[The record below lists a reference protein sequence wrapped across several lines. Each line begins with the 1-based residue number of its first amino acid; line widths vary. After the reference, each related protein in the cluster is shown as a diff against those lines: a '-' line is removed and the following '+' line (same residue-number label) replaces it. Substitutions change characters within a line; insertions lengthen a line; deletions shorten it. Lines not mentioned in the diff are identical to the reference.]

1 MGDTMPVSGVLIG
14 DQQIVVSGLRA
25 MLQVEHDI
33 AIVGEARGVKEAL
46 KKAIELKPDV
56 VLMDVNLADGSGI
69 AAPRQIK
76 EKCPETG
83 ILMLTM
89 YDDQETVL
97 KAVQAGAIGYVL
109 KDISAENLLRAI
121 RSVHSDRTM
130 INPVIARKLVERL
143 AANERD
149 VLLSG
154 LGRGLRLTERETE
167 VLKGV
172 AAGLSDKEVALKLFL
187 SEPTVKSHL
196 RSVYQKLKI
205 HNRAQA
211 AVYAVKNGLSE

>member
-1 MGDTMPVSGVLIG
+1 MGEVMPVRVMLVD

-46 KKAIELKPDV
+46 KKATELKPDV

-69 AAPRQIK
+69 DATRQIK
-76 EKCPETG
+76 ENCPGTE
-83 ILMLTM
+83 ILMLTV

-121 RSVHSDRTM
+121 RSVSSDRTM
-130 INPVIARKLVERL
+130 INPVIARKLIERL
-143 AANERD
+143 AATERD

-154 LGRGLRLTERETE
+154 LRHGPGLTVREME

-172 AAGLSDKEVALKLFL
+172 AVGLSDKEIALKLFL

-211 AVYAVKNGLSE
+211 AVYAVRNGLSE